1 MFCKRVV
8 LGPACTSLLVLVFCL
23 ALTVATAAG
32 QQGQKPLTN
41 DDVISMVKNGL
52 PESVIVGSMQANPT
66 NFDVTPNGLIALKK
80 AGVGQK
86 VMDAMLASETNKRNS
101 SGAGAAGSALAAATQ
116 SSGAA
121 PGQPAVTA
129 ISKSGRQ
136 GLNLEKTQL
145 AETKTK
151 PSSMSAL
158 AGDSALNQ
166 ALREGIN
173 QAAWQT
179 AIHSGSYGSYS
190 AINSATN
197 IGGGLLNHKKSNP
210 TVTYV
215 WALSA
220 PNSTS
225 SLSSNMPNFDVNFAG
240 IPGVNASEYEPAI
253 VKLTPT
259 PNNWRLVGATEGKAD
274 SQQSSAFDWP
284 VYSSFVEERVPT
296 TVKQVGPGHD
306 EIAPASA
313 LAPGEYGVVL
323 RPLSRA
329 KKYSGSDIAKSQGDG
344 LCFNSVWSFQVK

>member
-1 MFCKRVV
+1 MFCKRVSP
-8 LGPACTSLLVLVFCL
+8 GPVWAFASMLVFCL
-23 ALTVATAAG
+23 ALAVATAAG
-32 QQGQKPLTN
+32 QQTQKPLTN
-41 DDVISMVKNGL
+41 EDVVSMVKNGL
-52 PESVIVGSMQANPT
+52 PESVIVGSMQANTT

-86 VMDAMLASETNKRNS
+86 VMDAMLAAETNKRK
-101 SGAGAAGSALAAATQ
+101 SGGGAAPGSTPATATQ
-116 SSGAA
+116 SSASS

-190 AINSATN
+190 AINSATS
-197 IGGGLLNHKKSNP
+197 IGGGLLSHKKSNP

-215 WALSA
+215 WALPA

-225 SLSSNMPNFDVNFAG
+225 SLSSNTPNFDVNFGG

-253 VKLTPT
+253 VRLTTT

-296 TVKQVGPGHD
+296 TVKQIGPGHD
-306 EIAPASA
+306 EISPSST

-323 RPLSRA
+323 RPLSRT

>member
-1 MFCKRVV
+1 MFPNRVILYFARLLLTLYV
-8 LGPACTSLLVLVFCL
+8 VFALGIAS
-23 ALTVATAAG
+23 A
-32 QQGQKPLTN
+32 QQSPKPLTN
-41 DDVISMVKNGL
+41 EDVISMVKNGL

-86 VMDAMLASETNKRNS
+86 VMDAMLAAETNKRNS
-101 SGAGAAGSALAAATQ
+101 SGAVASAPAAATP
-116 SSGAA
+116 SNATVS

-129 ISKSGRQ
+129 ISKGGRQ

-151 PSSMSAL
+151 PSSMGAL
-158 AGDSALNQ
+158 AGDSAVNQ

-179 AIHSGSYGSYS
+179 AVHSGSYGSYS
-190 AINSATN
+190 AINSATS
-197 IGGGLLNHKKSNP
+197 IGGGLLSHKKSNP

-215 WALSA
+215 WALSG

-225 SLSSNMPNFDVNFAG
+225 SLTSNMPNFDVSFAG
-240 IPGVNASEYEPAI
+240 IPGVNASDYEPAI
-253 VKLTPT
+253 VRLTMT
-259 PNNWRLVGATEGKAD
+259 PNNWRLVGATEGKAGN
-274 SQQSSAFDWP
+274 QQSSAFDWP

-296 TVKQVGPGHD
+296 TVKQIGPGHD
-306 EIAPASA
+306 EITPSSA

-323 RPLSRA
+323 RPLS
-329 KKYSGSDIAKSQGDG
+329 KGKQYSGSEISKSQGDG

>member
-1 MFCKRVV
+1 MSSSRVSLRFV
-8 LGPACTSLLVLVFCL
+8 RLLVALYLVL
-23 ALTVATAAG
+23 NLGIAAG
-32 QQGQKPLTN
+32 QQAQKPLTN
-41 DDVISMVKNGL
+41 EDVISMVKNGL
-52 PESVIVGSMQANPT
+52 PESVIIGSMQANPT
-66 NFDVTPNGLIALKK
+66 SFDVTPNGLIALKK

-86 VMDAMLASETNKRNS
+86 VMDAMLSAETNKRN
-101 SGAGAAGSALAAATQ
+101 AAAPASAPATPA
-116 SSGAA
+116 SASAA

-151 PSSMSAL
+151 PSSMGAL
-158 AGDSALNQ
+158 AGDSTLNQ

-190 AINSATN
+190 AINSATS
-197 IGGGLLNHKKSNP
+197 IGGGLLSHKKSNP

-215 WALSA
+215 WALPG

-240 IPGVNASEYEPAI
+240 IPGVNASDYEPAI
-253 VKLTPT
+253 VRLTAT

-274 SQQSSAFDWP
+274 SQQNSAFDWP
-284 VYSSFVEERVPT
+284 VYSSFVEERIPA
-296 TVKQVGPGHD
+296 TVQQIGPGHD
-306 EIAPASA
+306 QIAPSTA

-323 RPLSRA
+323 RPLSKA
-329 KKYSGSDIAKSQGDG
+329 KKYSGSEISKSQGDG